1 VGFSPRCA
9 YAEGVNCRHR
19 LRYVRKLSEVMD
31 LRSKKLDEIRKF
43 LSISPDVDDQDVLG
57 MMKWWQETAADEP
70 SVPIKLK
77 VEADRLFREF
87 HDINNANQQI
97 LDRLEASGTRGRQ

>member
-1 VGFSPRCA
+1 MTRR
-9 YAEGVNCRHR
+9 ED
-19 LRYVRKLSEVMD
+19 LKKLNEVMD

-43 LSISPDVDDQDVLG
+43 LSISPDADDQDVLW

-70 SVPIKLK
+70 SVPIELK
-77 VEADRLFREF
+77 TKADRLFREF

-97 LDRLEASGTRGRQ
+97 LDRVEGSGTRDRP

>member
-1 VGFSPRCA
+1 MTRR
-9 YAEGVNCRHR
+9 ED
-19 LRYVRKLSEVMD
+19 LRKLNGVMD

-43 LSISPDVDDQDVLG
+43 LSISPDANDQDVLG

-77 VEADRLFREF
+77 TEVDRLFREF
-87 HDINNANQQI
+87 HDINNANRQI
-97 LDRLEASGTRGRQ
+97 LDCVEGPGTRGMQ

>member
-1 VGFSPRCA
+1 MTKR
-9 YAEGVNCRHR
+9 ED
-19 LRYVRKLSEVMD
+19 LRKLSEVMD

-43 LSISPDVDDQDVLG
+43 LSISPDADDQEVLG

-77 VEADRLFREF
+77 AAADRLFREF

>member
-1 VGFSPRCA
+1 MTRR
-9 YAEGVNCRHR
+9 ED
-19 LRYVRKLSEVMD
+19 LRKLSEVMD

-43 LSISPDVDDQDVLG
+43 LSISPDVYDQDVLG

-70 SVPIKLK
+70 SVPIELK
-77 VEADRLFREF
+77 TKADRLFREF